1 MPFVNLSHVTTYKYT
16 QPARF
21 GEHRLMVRP
30 RESYDQH
37 LLSSELLID
46 PEPMG
51 LRWLHDVFGNSVA
64 IASFDGRAERLRIES
79 SARVSSLKPAIL
91 AKPAVSTTW
100 SR

>member
-1 MPFVNLSHVTTYKYT
+1 MPLVNLSHVTTYNYN
-16 QPARF
+16 QPAKF

-46 PEPMG
+46 PEPMD

-64 IASFDGRAERLRIES
+64 IAGFERINAIAGLAS
-79 SARVSSLKPAIL
+79 SAGRPQVSANARVKS
-91 AKPAVSTTW
+91 
-100 SR
+100 